1 MSFSRTVSAL
11 AVGPPRLASRA
22 AGLPA
27 IAVALL
33 PKCPMCVMVILG
45 ALGVGH
51 TAHEAVF
58 ALLQGATLAM
68 VVGLLA
74 LRHRGEPL
82 RIVLA
87 AEGAFAVGLSS
98 AGLMPAVAGYA
109 GALLLAWTWLA
120 APRGKAVPACG
131 CAASGARVPS

>member
-1 MSFSRTVSAL
+1 MPFPLTGSAL
-11 AVGPPRLASRA
+11 EPGPLRLASRA

-51 TAHEAVF
+51 TVHETIF
-58 ALLQGATLAM
+58 ALVQGATLVL

-120 APRGKAVPACG
+120 APRGKPAPACR
-131 CAASGARVPS
+131 CASSNQPVRS

>member
-1 MSFSRTVSAL
+1 MPFPLTGSVLDA
-11 AVGPPRLASRA
+11 GQPRLASRV

-27 IAVALL
+27 IAIALL

-51 TAHEAVF
+51 TVHETVF

-120 APRGKAVPACG
+120 APRGKAVSACR
-131 CAASGARVPS
+131 CASSS